1 MKTEEELLA
10 LKVIQ
15 NALDLWNKQ
24 VQEDEEAIAAANG
37 SVSE

>member
-24 VQEDEEAIAAANG
+24 VQEDEEADI
-37 SVSE
+37 